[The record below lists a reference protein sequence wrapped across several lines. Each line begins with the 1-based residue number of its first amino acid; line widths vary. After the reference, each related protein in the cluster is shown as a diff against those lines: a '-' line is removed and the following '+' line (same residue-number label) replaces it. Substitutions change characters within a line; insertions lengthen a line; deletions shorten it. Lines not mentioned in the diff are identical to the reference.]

1 MKKEFRGIFCALAT
15 PFTPN
20 AESVDEAALRRLVDH
35 MLANGIRGIIT
46 TGSTGEC
53 ASMTMDER
61 RTVLEVVLDQVR
73 GRIPV
78 LAHTAAVATRE
89 VVALSR
95 HAQQAGADGLMVV
108 GPYYEPINQDE
119 IFAHY
124 ATIAKSVDLPI
135 MVYNHPAATGYSMSP
150 EFIAHLARDID
161 NVRLVK
167 DTTGDVG
174 RIHYLM
180 ELCGDSVTVF
190 NGADTLAFAG
200 FAAGTVGA
208 VWGAANATP
217 RQCVDLFDAIVE
229 HNDLV
234 RGREIWRPFY
244 MVNRFFEQEGYVASV
259 KAATTMQGVNV
270 GDPRPPI
277 LPLPAQKVE
286 ALGKLLEACGLRGAL
301 PVGAR

>member
-1 MKKEFRGIFCALAT
+1 MSEFRGIFCALAT
-15 PFTPN
+15 PFTAN

-35 MLANGIRGIIT
+35 MLANGVRGLIT

-53 ASMTMDER
+53 ASMTMEER
-61 RTVLEVVLDQVR
+61 HTVLEVVLDQVR

-95 HAQQAGADGLMVV
+95 HAQQAGAAGLMVV

-124 ATIAKSVDLPI
+124 ATVAKSVDLPM
-135 MVYNHPAATGYSMSP
+135 MVYNNPAATGYSMSP
-150 EFIAHLARDID
+150 EFIAQLTRSID
-161 NVRLVK
+161 TVRLVK

-180 ELCGDSVTVF
+180 ELCSDEVIIF

-217 RQCVDLFDAIVE
+217 RQCVDLFEAIVE
-229 HNDLV
+229 RNDLV
-234 RGREIWRPFY
+234 RGRAIWRTLY

-259 KAATTMQGVNV
+259 KAATNMQGLAI

-277 LPLPAQKVE
+277 LPLPAHKAA
-286 ALGKLLEACGLRGAL
+286 ALGKLLEAAGLRGAV
-301 PVGAR
+301 PAGAR